1 MIDEVR
7 NDVTIEPRLEPIS
20 GESLNKGAIK
30 SEGARSDV
38 SAMGFWT
45 RGQRAF
51 FDIRVFNAYAQRYS
65 NLNLKSAFDIN
76 EKEKKRQY
84 NERIIRVDRGSF
96 TPLIFTTNGGMG
108 RESQNF
114 VTALAALFAEK
125 RDELF
130 GKTINWIRTRLSF
143 ALIRSSILCIRGTKT
158 IRRPKL
164 IDISDTDINIIESVG
179 YITN

>member
-1 MIDEVR
+1 
-7 NDVTIEPRLEPIS
+7 
-20 GESLNKGAIK
+20 
-30 SEGARSDV
+30 
-38 SAMGFWT
+38 
-45 RGQRAF
+45 
-51 FDIRVFNAYAQRYS
+51 
-65 NLNLKSAFDIN
+65 
-76 EKEKKRQY
+76 
-84 NERIIRVDRGSF
+84 
-96 TPLIFTTNGGMG
+96 MG

-143 ALIRSSILCIRGTKT
+143 ALIWSSILCIRGTKT

-179 YITN
+179 YITNWKFYIGFIITTRFFFISNSLISNSKIWKIVKQLQFWILRKLLKILENSEKIEETEQK